1 LFVGGGGGGGWL
13 LGRLLLM
20 SVWLVGSEGFGLV
33 NQAGV
38 PHQQQQ
44 QQQQQLQHEAGA
56 MP

>member
-1 LFVGGGGGGGWL
+1 LFVGGGGGWL

-20 SVWLVGSEGFGLV
+20 FVWLVGLEGFGLV

-44 QQQQQLQHEAGA
+44 QQQQQPQHEAGA